1 MKVILTKDVKGR
13 GKINDLIEVPAG
25 FGNYLLKNGSA
36 IEGTP
41 ENIKQ
46 LEANKIKEQKA
57 AEKHLRDM
65 QKLKEQIEAMKVE
78 VAVKVG
84 ANGKMFGTVSTKE
97 VVEAFK
103 AQNGIELDKRKIQYE
118 GAIDALGTYKLPIE
132 LHKEVTANIN
142 LYVVEAGQK

>member
-1 MKVILTKDVKGR
+1 
-13 GKINDLIEVPAG
+13 
-25 FGNYLLKNGSA
+25 
-36 IEGTP
+36 
-41 ENIKQ
+41 
-46 LEANKIKEQKA
+46 
-57 AEKHLRDM
+57 M